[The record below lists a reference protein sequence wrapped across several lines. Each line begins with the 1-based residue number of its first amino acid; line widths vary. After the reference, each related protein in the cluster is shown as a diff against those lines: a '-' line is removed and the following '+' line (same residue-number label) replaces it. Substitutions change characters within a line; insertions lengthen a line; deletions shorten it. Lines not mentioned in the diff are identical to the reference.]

1 MEAGEAISKKDVE
14 YKMIES
20 EVGLPYL
27 NDPTGKKLLAAVNAD
42 YPFLENEIQ

>member
-1 MEAGEAISKKDVE
+1 MKAGEVIDKKDVE

-27 NDPTGKKLLAAVNAD
+27 NDPTGKKLLAAVKAD
-42 YPFLENEIQ
+42 HPFLENEIA